1 MRAYRAAV
9 SKEVDSIVV
18 TRSVGDVPLF
28 AHTPLG
34 KALLQFK
41 TYNLAS
47 HQRVLLRGMQE
58 GRAQFTSMM
67 VGMTSVGLLSAW
79 LRAYAVGGERYER
92 FKTAAENPGYL
103 LGEAL
108 DASGFFA
115 LPIEAAATVETMT
128 GVNPVKD
135 PLMAAFPDAPQS
147 GQGVRRIGVDPVG
160 KLLGPTAGL
169 IADVSKAAGAPIGGG
184 RPPAMRLPIVRPKR
198 RNGSCRSRAISGCGR
213 HLICSRRT
221 NRGPRMPRGGRC
233 GVCQRREGNAAT
245 SDQPGRARYLGTI
258 RKCTGRF
265 SRLPSCSATCRP
277 VR

>member
-1 MRAYRAAV
+1 M
-9 SKEVDSIVV
+9 

-115 LPIEAAATVETMT
+115 LPIEAAATVDTMT
-128 GVNPVKD
+128 SFNPIKD
-135 PLMAAFPDAPQS
+135 PLMAAFPDAPRS
-147 GQGVRRIGVDPVG
+147 GQG
-160 KLLGPTAGL
+160 
-169 IADVSKAAGAPIGGG
+169 GAPHRRRSCWQAARPERWPDIRRVEGG
-184 RPPAMRLPIVRPKR
+184 R
-198 RNGSCRSRAISGCGR
+198 RSD
-213 HLICSRRT
+213 
-221 NRGPRMPRGGRC
+221 RGGHR
-233 GVCQRREGNAAT
+233 
-245 SDQPGRARYLGTI
+245 
-258 RKCTGRF
+258 
-265 SRLPSCSATCRP
+265 
-277 VR
+277 